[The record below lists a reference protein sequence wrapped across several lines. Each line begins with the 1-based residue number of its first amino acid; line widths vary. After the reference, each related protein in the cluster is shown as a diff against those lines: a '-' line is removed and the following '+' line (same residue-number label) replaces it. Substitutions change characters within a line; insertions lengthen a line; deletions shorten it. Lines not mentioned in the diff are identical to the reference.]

1 MASLQMMKIYQDYIS
16 VLDQTLLPSQTLYLD
31 IKDIH
36 SAYESI
42 EKMKVRGAPLIAV
55 VALEGLRIDLRKY
68 FISHNILSEKK
79 KENEEKSEIIGL
91 AEIKTYLKS
100 NIDYIR
106 KSRPTAVNLA
116 NDTEALWGVVNK
128 YEGSLEGFYDVVE
141 NFVARNFK
149 EYEQAC
155 IDMSKKGAD
164 AILGLEKLK
173 NKEKVSILT
182 ICNTGFFKLII
193 FFLRLHSKEIE
204 FL

>member
-1 MASLQMMKIYQDYIS
+1 MSSLQMMKIYPSHIS

-31 IKDIH
+31 IKDIK

-55 VALEGLRIDLRKY
+55 VALEGLRIELRNY
-68 FISHNILSEKK
+68 FNSHNIFNEKK
-79 KENEEKSEIIGL
+79 EISKENEENNEKTSELIGL
-91 AEIKTYLKS
+91 AQTKTFLKS

-116 NDTEALWGVVNK
+116 NDTEALWSEVNR
-128 YEGSLEGFYDVVE
+128 YEGSLEGFYEVVAS
-141 NFVARNFK
+141 FVVKNFK

-155 IDMSKKGAD
+155 IDMSRKGAD

-182 ICNTGFFKLII
+182 ICNTGF
-193 FFLRLHSKEIE
+193 
-204 FL
+204 